1 MKWNKCRNMSN
12 ELRNIM
18 KYDKSQSGILERFSN
33 ELPNYVF
40 RNVGMS
46 KLFMKFSLIV

>member
-33 ELPNYVF
+33 ELPNSHF
-40 RNVGMS
+40 RTGGIIRNWS
-46 KLFMKFSLIV
+46 NNL